1 MFQCEIMDLIKYFR
15 NSSMEKDIYNR
26 TIHGI
31 GDSVQLACIISFLK
45 HILMCDILVLRL
57 RAFLMKT
64 LFTLSFRILYNKN
77 YHGNR

>member
-45 HILMCDILVLRL
+45 HIFDVWYFSFKTESISYEDIIYIE
-57 RAFLMKT
+57 F
-64 LFTLSFRILYNKN
+64 
-77 YHGNR
+77 